1 MSPSRFLPSVLNLL
15 FPRICINCQKEGNYL
30 CPDCFSLL
38 EISESHQKC
47 PGKNLDDVYFALPYK
62 GALIKKLVRA
72 FKYPPF
78 IKELGQ
84 TMSGIIIAHF
94 QMSSNVENFKKYIVV
109 PVPLEKKRMK
119 WRGFNQAEEIARHLA
134 NYFKLPLVLN
144 ALIKTNPTTPQV
156 NLSSKKREENL
167 KGVFSIRNAK
177 SIYGKNILLVD
188 DVYTTGSTMEE
199 CSGVLRQAGAK
210 KIVGIAIARA
220 APGED

>member
-1 MSPSRFLPSVLNLL
+1 MPPSRFVASILDLL
-15 FPRICINCQKEGNYL
+15 FPRLCINCQKEGYYL

-38 EISESHQKC
+38 EILDSHQKC
-47 PGKNLDDVYFALPYK
+47 PGRNLDDVYFALPYK

-78 IKELGQ
+78 IKELAQ
-84 TMSGIIIAHF
+84 TLSEIIIAHF

-109 PVPLEKKRMK
+109 PVPSERKRMK

-134 NYFKLPLVLN
+134 NCFKLPLVLN
-144 ALIKTNPTTPQV
+144 VLIKTNPTTPQV

-167 KGVFSIRNAK
+167 KGVFSTKNAQLIRD
-177 SIYGKNILLVD
+177 KNILLVD

-199 CSGVLRQAGAK
+199 CSRVLHQAGAK
-210 KIVGIAIARA
+210 KIIGIAVARA
-220 APGED
+220 SPGED

>member
-1 MSPSRFLPSVLNLL
+1 MPPSHLAASILELL
-15 FPRICINCQKEGNYL
+15 FPRLCINCQREGYYL

-38 EISESHQKC
+38 EISDSHQKY
-47 PGKNLDDVYFALPYK
+47 PGRNLDDAYFALPYK
-62 GALIKKLVRA
+62 GALIKKVVRA

-78 IKELGQ
+78 IKELAQ
-84 TMSGIIIAHF
+84 TMSEIIIAHF
-94 QMSSNVENFKKYIVV
+94 QMSSNVENFKKYIMV
-109 PVPLEKKRMK
+109 PVPLGEKRMK

-177 SIYGKNILLVD
+177 SIYGKNTLLVD

-199 CSGVLRQAGAK
+199 CGHVLRQAGAK
-210 KIVGIAIARA
+210 KIVGIAVARA

>member
-1 MSPSRFLPSVLNLL
+1 MSPSHLATSILDLL
-15 FPRICINCQKEGNYL
+15 FPRLCINCQKEGGYL

-38 EISESHQKC
+38 EISDIHQKH
-47 PGKNLDDVYFALPYK
+47 PGKNLNDVYFALPYK
-62 GALIKKLVRA
+62 GPLIKKLVRA

-78 IKELGQ
+78 IKELAQ
-84 TMSGIIIAHF
+84 TLSEIIIAHF

-134 NYFKLPLVLN
+134 NYFKLSLLLSVLV
-144 ALIKTNPTTPQV
+144 KTNPTIPQV

-167 KGVFSIRNAK
+167 RGVFSIKNAQ
-177 SIYGKNILLVD
+177 SIQGKDILLVD

-199 CSGVLRQAGAK
+199 CGRVLHQAGAK
-210 KIVGIAIARA
+210 KIIGIAVARA
-220 APGED
+220 IPGED